1 MGFLI
6 DDSIGVGDALV
17 TGLDGVV
24 DVLAVLS
31 LDQVEQLVRIFT
43 DDDRPETKTK
53 GKKLKLT
60 VWQIFQVQRKRLFL
74 FPYIFANIYFS
85 SW

>member
-6 DDSIGVGDALV
+6 DDGIGVGDALV

-53 GKKLKLT
+53 GKKLKLI

-74 FPYIFANIYFS
+74 FPFIFAKRKFS
-85 SW
+85 S